1 MVWLFKKILDCY
13 TQSMME
19 VIAIRN
25 YKYFSDLREVERK
38 NK

>member
-1 MVWLFKKILDCY
+1 MMWLFKKILDCY
-13 TQSMME
+13 TRNMME
-19 VIAIRN
+19 VIAIRH